1 MEQGSGMQVDVC
13 PNPMLQPQTSEWVVD
28 PYRKRSESLKIFV
41 AALVRSWR
49 RRGENICQLEE
60 ETQHFRDEYLQIKN
74 SVRLSKALKDVELER
89 NGELHLELMMYKRS
103 FYEAQTSI
111 YSLTTDKKKLIHE
124 VECSKREH
132 DELQA
137 VADQRQIEICTALK
151 KQLIDQQRLS
161 QEEKAINRLR
171 RKNADLVTEVTTLR
185 RMQMEYKISEQ
196 CLTKEL
202 EETNERMSTIQEE
215 LNCLQDRMR
224 IWNSN
229 EPLEH
234 EPQVRPK
241 MEQQELF
248 ISNDSLQ
255 TECSKSNKAVFPMPQ
270 HVLLNAL
277 ILFIKIL

>member
-1 MEQGSGMQVDVC
+1 MEEGSGMQVDVC
-13 PNPMLQPQTSEWVVD
+13 SNPMLQPQTSEWLVD

-60 ETQHFRDEYLQIKN
+60 ETQHFRDEIKN

-103 FYEAQTSI
+103 FNEAQTSI
-111 YSLTTDKKKLIHE
+111 HSLTTDKEKLLHE

-132 DELQA
+132 NELQA

-161 QEEKAINRLR
+161 QEEQAINRLR

-202 EETNERMSTIQEE
+202 EETNARMSTMQEE
-215 LNCLQDRMR
+215 LNCLQGRMR

-241 MEQQELF
+241 MELQELS
-248 ISNDSLQ
+248 ISDDSLQ
-255 TECSKSNKAVFPMPQ
+255 TECRKSNKAAFPMPQ
-270 HVLLNAL
+270 HVLFNAL